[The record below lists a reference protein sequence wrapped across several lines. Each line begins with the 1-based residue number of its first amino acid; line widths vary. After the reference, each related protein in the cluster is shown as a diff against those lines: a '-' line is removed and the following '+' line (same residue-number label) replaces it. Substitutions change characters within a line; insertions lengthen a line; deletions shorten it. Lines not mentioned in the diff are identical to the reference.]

1 MFVSIFSAGVV
12 DTWGEGGGSYGSPQW
27 EVVHDFQLCVFVAKL
42 RVPSDNWITQVIGCL
57 ALSWTLVAITLV
69 KGMQV
74 E

>member
-27 EVVHDFQLCVFVAKL
+27 EVVHHFQLVLFVAKL
-42 RVPSDNWITQVIGCL
+42 PSDNWITQVIGCL